1 MRRVDVESGF
11 NPRAIGDDGTS
22 FGLYQHHGPRAVE
35 LANWAQNHGLNPAD
49 PVTQT
54 KFAIAEM
61 NGGDPIAAQSKP
73 ALMKA
78 TDSRQAYG
86 AFTSGFERPAG
97 APGSEET
104 NLYRAAQG
112 SFNGPAAAILSQW
125 QSGMAQRGAEYDAA
139 LTDAKDLHSASRAAL
154 AQWEAESNRPP
165 QNMHAAWSQW
175 AGLAGAIAL
184 FGGLFGRR
192 SMTASL
198 TAAGSMLQAANQADV
213 QTYDKSYQQWKDHLD
228 RGLKVI
234 DLVNGEARD
243 IVDDARKGYDQQVS
257 ELQTM
262 SAAYQLEKRLDPE
275 SVENLTKNLQL
286 LKDRRELIVA
296 QNTDTEL
303 RNAATAKDAAW
314 LKDHPEAGGAVP
326 AEIHNAN
333 VGAAKHDRS
342 GIRAQTPQEAAFQQ
356 FIAEHPNA
364 TSEEMQSF
372 FRSMH
377 APRSGIGMAMRQFI
391 AEHPGASSQEIS
403 RFYANLQQEVG
414 AGRAFAYGKQGD
426 AIRSF
431 SVALTH
437 LDTIEKLGD
446 ALENGDV
453 QRLNRLANTLQT
465 EFGATAVPNF
475 EFAKQIVGAEVT
487 KAIVGGAGS
496 VTDRQELQGSFNA
509 ANSPAQLVGVI
520 KTAKALMAGQL
531 SGYRRQYEN
540 ATGLQ
545 NFDELLSPEARQEL
559 GKSDAS
565 HNAALHRDKF
575 QWDGDPFGRRNALVH
590 PRWFA
595 LWPIIP

>member
-1 MRRVDVESGF
+1 MSKSHALETGLAAPASPAAPPPVDIDPRIRAFLSGVTGVTGVPGGSSTGGNGVTGGGPAPSSQPAPQSSGGTGGGVRQAVRQQWLDAGYPPPAVDGIMRRVDVESGF
-11 NPRAIGDDGTS
+11 NPRAIGDNGTS
-22 FGLYQHHGPRAVE
+22 FGLYMHHGSRAVE

-49 PVTQT
+49 PVVQT

-78 TDSRQAYG
+78 TNSNQGYG
-86 AFTSGFERPAG
+86 AFTAGFQRPAG

-112 SFNGPAAAILSQW
+112 SFNGPAAALIQQW

-139 LTDAKDLHSASRAAL
+139 LADAKDLHSASRAAL

-213 QTYDKSYQQWKDHLD
+213 QTYDQSYQQWKDHLD

-243 IVDDARKGYDQQVS
+243 IVDDARKSYDQKLS
-257 ELQTM
+257 ELTTM
-262 SAAYQLEKRLDPE
+262 SAAYQLEKQLDPE

-296 QNTDTEL
+296 QNSDTEL
-303 RNAATAKDAAW
+303 RNATAAKDAAW
-314 LKDHPEAGGAVP
+314 LKDHPEAGGEVP
-326 AEIHNAN
+326 AEIHNFN

-377 APRSGIGMAMRQFI
+377 APRSGIGMAMQQFI

-431 SVALTH
+431 SVALH
-437 LDTIEKLGD
+437 SPGYD
-446 ALENGDV
+446 
-453 QRLNRLANTLQT
+453 R
-465 EFGATAVPNF
+465 
-475 EFAKQIVGAEVT
+475 
-487 KAIVGGAGS
+487 KA
-496 VTDRQELQGSFNA
+496 
-509 ANSPAQLVGVI
+509 
-520 KTAKALMAGQL
+520 
-531 SGYRRQYEN
+531 RRR
-540 ATGLQ
+540 TGK
-545 NFDELLSPEARQEL
+545 R
-559 GKSDAS
+559 
-565 HNAALHRDKF
+565 
-575 QWDGDPFGRRNALVH
+575 
-590 PRWFA
+590 
-595 LWPIIP
+595 